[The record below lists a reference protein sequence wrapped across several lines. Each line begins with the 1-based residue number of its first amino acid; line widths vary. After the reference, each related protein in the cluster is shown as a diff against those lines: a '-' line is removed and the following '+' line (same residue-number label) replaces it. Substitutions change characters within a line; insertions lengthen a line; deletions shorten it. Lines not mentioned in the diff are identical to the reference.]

1 MKKGFAKDIL
11 VIDFESTGLD
21 PADHDPTQLGAILLD
36 KITLKEK
43 KHYSSYI
50 AADLTKA
57 SSEALKV
64 SGMTPDKLKGAPDAR
79 EVIKEF
85 ISEFGTDVFLASW
98 NSILDRGL
106 LDKMLR
112 AIGQDI
118 FIYDYHYLDIWP
130 ICYMH
135 LARNGQG
142 DKIRGDATFAAIGL
156 APRDSHDALEDCR
169 YAAEALRAIYNGK
182 EY

>member
-21 PADHDPTQLGAILLD
+21 PIVHDPTQLGVILLD
-36 KITLKEK
+36 KSTLNEK
-43 KHYSSYI
+43 KHFSSYI
-50 AADLTKA
+50 AADLSKA
-57 SSEALKV
+57 SHEALEI
-64 SGMTPDKLKGAPDAR
+64 SGISLEKLQGAPSSQ
-79 EVIKEF
+79 EVIKKF
-85 ISEFGTDVFLASW
+85 LDTFGTDVFLASW

-112 AIGQDI
+112 AIGHDI
-118 FIYDYHYLDIWP
+118 FVYDYHYLDIWP

-135 LARNGQG
+135 LARSGQG
-142 DKIRGDATFAAIGL
+142 DKIRGDTTFAAIGL

-169 YAAEALRAIYNGK
+169 YAAAALRAIYNGK
-182 EY
+182 KY